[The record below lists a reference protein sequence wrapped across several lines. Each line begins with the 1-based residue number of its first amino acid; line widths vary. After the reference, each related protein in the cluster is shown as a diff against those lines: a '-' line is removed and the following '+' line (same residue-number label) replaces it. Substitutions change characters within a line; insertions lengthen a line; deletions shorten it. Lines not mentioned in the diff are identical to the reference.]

1 MQPAV
6 QFGLTNTVWCTV
18 YHFKSGVKQDG
29 SLSLFAFNCDFYSV
43 YDTFFFVVPSHHPHF
58 VDTVT
63 YENKVIYFHIDLYIR
78 IYLYYFTY
86 TIVLL
91 YNTCFCYNTLFTYKI
106 VRSQLALYTGCSLG
120 MTNTCKIC
128 ISGCS
133 VDSDKPRLC
142 VHYYKAVT
150 YVWQQ
155 MSQSNET
162 RCSQIICG

>member
-6 QFGLTNTVWCTV
+6 QFGLTNTVWCTA
-18 YHFKSGVKQDG
+18 YTFKSGLKQGGDT
-29 SLSLFAFNCDFYSV
+29 SLCALNYDFYSV
-43 YDTFFFVVPSHHPHF
+43 YETFFVVPSHHPHF
-58 VDTVT
+58 VDAVT

-86 TIVLL
+86 KIVLL
-91 YNTCFCYNTLFTYKI
+91 SNVFFCYNTLFTYKI
-106 VRSQLALYTGCSLG
+106 VGSQLALYTGCSLG
-120 MTNTCKIC
+120 MTNTCKIW

-133 VDSDKPRLC
+133 VDGDKLRSC

-162 RCSQIICG
+162 RCSQIRCG